1 NKTCLCVGIGTTA
14 LLVNNL
20 DTRVEGDGVSV
31 CPGPNMAYFSK
42 IMSLEEMSDHIYG
55 RSNMITRTDRPN
67 MFIQELQIYIDFLKK
82 KIEEMSASITKM
94 QEKYLFTF
102 ARNLNEGINYYYSLF
117 NELMDVFEDTKS
129 RILSDLDAGKKTL
142 HILNLEIAILSRK
155 RSLHYRW

>member
-1 NKTCLCVGIGTTA
+1 MGIGTSA

-20 DTRVEGDGVSV
+20 DTSVEGAGVSV

-42 IMSLEEMSDHIYG
+42 IMSLKDITDHIYG

-67 MFIQELQIYIDFLKK
+67 IFIQELKIYIEFLRN

-102 ARNLNEGINYYYSLF
+102 ARNLNEGINYYYRLF
-117 NELMDVFEDTKS
+117 SELKDVFEDTKS
-129 RILSDLDAGKKTL
+129 RILKDLDDSKKAL
-142 HILNLEIAILSRK
+142 NLLNLEIENLSIRTAMT
-155 RSLHYRW
+155 R